1 MEENKDTLSLSFSGD
16 SNSGLMPIEKLIHI
30 IRGQQVMIDSDLARL
45 YEVETRRLNEQ
56 VKRNIERFPD
66 DFMFQLTKEEVRN
79 LMSQIATSSSGSQF
93 VTLNDAPSNL
103 KSQNETSSL
112 RSQNATLNG
121 KREDY
126 STKESEANWGGT
138 RKLPYAFT
146 ENGVAML
153 SSVLRSKTAIEVNI
167 RIMRAFTAMRS
178 FLLSNAHIFKRLETI
193 EYHQLLMQRH
203 LSEHDKKIDEVL
215 TRLNDKETEPIEGF
229 FYEGQIF
236 DAYSLISDLV
246 RKADTRIILIDNYV
260 DDRVLKTLDKRKE
273 GVSATVFTNPRN
285 SQINLDIRKHN
296 AQYPEINLR
305 HCTNVHDRF
314 LIIDDTVYFIG
325 GSIKDLGKKIVAF
338 SQMHQSPDDILSKIK

>member
-1 MEENKDTLSLSFSGD
+1 MEENNNIALNPLSGNN
-16 SNSGLMPIEKLIHI
+16 NSGLMPVENLIHI

-45 YEVETRRLNEQ
+45 YGVETKRLNEQ
-56 VKRNIERFPD
+56 VKRNIDRFPE
-66 DFMFQLTKEEVRN
+66 DFMFQLTKSESEDLR
-79 LMSQIATSSSGSQF
+79 SQIAT
-93 VTLNDAPSNL
+93 LNS
-103 KSQNETSSL
+103 
-112 RSQNATLNG
+112 RSQIATLKQGHNI
-121 KREDY
+121 KY
-126 STKESEANWGGT
+126 Q
-138 RKLPYAFT
+138 PYAFT

-178 FLLSNAHIFKRLETI
+178 FLMSNAHIFQRLETV
-193 EYHQLLMQRH
+193 EHNYLLVNRH
-203 LSEHDKKIDEVL
+203 LSEHDRKFEEIL
-215 TRLNDKETEPIEGF
+215 SRLDAKEAEPIEGF

-236 DAYSLISDLV
+236 DAYTLISDLV

-260 DDRVLKTLDKRKE
+260 DDRVLKTLDKRKD

-285 SQINLDIRKHN
+285 SQINLDIRRHN
-296 AQYPEINLR
+296 AQYPAISLR

-338 SQMHQSPDDILSKIK
+338 SQMHQSPDDILSKIR